1 MEITLWWY
9 EEKEQTIMITK
20 KFEPH
25 LLDINYNKSSK
36 SCDPCNSECEK
47 INKKVNNRKLSIL
60 KEEEVSYILNIFGD
74 K

>member
-9 EEKEQTIMITK
+9 EEKEQTIMVTK

-36 SCDPCNSECEK
+36 SCDPYNLECKK
-47 INKKVNNRKLSIL
+47 INKKVNNRKLSTL